1 MVMVEA
7 LQEIVVVVV
16 VVSETHTFLAIH
28 TTDFNLTYEQP
39 SIILDPVFIPL
50 PLPLSL
56 RGNGKGVPPH
66 YKNFRRKLAID
77 KVHNTELRL
86 LSECRPPS
94 EGLVTSA
101 QPRHSC
107 SQRACG
113 RVGQEGKD
121 ERKKGGTE

>member
-56 RGNGKGVPPH
+56 
-66 YKNFRRKLAID
+66 AATE
-77 KVHNTELRL
+77 KVSL
-86 LSECRPPS
+86 LITK
-94 EGLVTSA
+94 TSGE
-101 QPRHSC
+101 S
-107 SQRACG
+107 
-113 RVGQEGKD
+113 
-121 ERKKGGTE
+121 